1 MPGEKNVDVEKKT
14 SRARE
19 TTDVEAGK
27 WGCDFHRLGSLQSMH
42 GLAKN
47 GFGARIGFRT

>member
-1 MPGEKNVDVEKKT
+1 MVLLLFSDRQTKMPGEKNVDVEKKT

-27 WGCDFHRLGSLQSMH
+27 
-42 GLAKN
+42 
-47 GFGARIGFRT
+47 